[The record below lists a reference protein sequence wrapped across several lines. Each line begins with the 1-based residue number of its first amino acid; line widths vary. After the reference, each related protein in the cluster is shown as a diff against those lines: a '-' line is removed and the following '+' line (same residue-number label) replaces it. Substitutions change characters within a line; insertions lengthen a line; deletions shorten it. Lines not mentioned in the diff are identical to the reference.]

1 MGPAA
6 RQGEPSRAEA
16 AEWLLRLQAAP
27 HDRALRQ
34 DFETWLAGDESR
46 RRAWRSVERVWGLSG
61 ELPAPPEDTDVRAVA
76 PPPRARINGWRV
88 VGLALAAIAA
98 VYLAPIIALK
108 WEADYATAVG
118 ELRNVT
124 LEDGS
129 LVHLDAGSAIAV
141 NYGAARREV
150 SLLAGRAFFEVV
162 PGRDRPFVV
171 RTDDAIV
178 TVTGTAFD
186 IRAADDGLT
195 VSVRSG
201 TVEVGTDRDGRPA
214 RRLTA
219 GERLAIERHSGKV
232 EQARIAPEDVA
243 SWREGRLVVDGVP
256 LAEVVEELGRH
267 HRGFIVIRDPAL
279 AARRVTGVFDLRRP
293 SDALDTIARS
303 QRAAITRI
311 TPHLLFLAPA
321 PGS

>member
-1 MGPAA
+1 MGAA
-6 RQGEPSRAEA
+6 ADKGEPSRAEA

-27 HDRALRQ
+27 EDLALRQ

-46 RRAWRSVERVWGLSG
+46 PRAWRSVQRVWGLSG
-61 ELPAPPEDTDVRAVA
+61 GLPAPPEDTGAVA
-76 PPPRARINGWRV
+76 PPPRARIKGWRV
-88 VGLALAAIAA
+88 LGVALAALAA
-98 VYLAPIIALK
+98 FYLAPIIALQ
-108 WEADYATAVG
+108 WEADYTTSVG
-118 ELRNVT
+118 ELRDVT

-129 LVHLDAGSAIAV
+129 LIHLDAGSAIAV
-141 NYGAARREV
+141 NYGATRREV

-162 PGRDRPFVV
+162 PGADRPFVV
-171 RTDDAIV
+171 RADDVTV
-178 TVTGTAFD
+178 TVTGTAFEV
-186 IRAADDGLT
+186 RAAADGLA

-201 TVEVGTDRDGRPA
+201 TVEVEADRDGRPA

-219 GERLAIERHSGKV
+219 GERLAIDRHSRKV

-243 SWREGRLVVDGVP
+243 SWREGRLVVDGVS

-279 AARRVTGVFDLRRP
+279 AARRVTGVFDLRHP
-293 SDALDTIARS
+293 VDALDAIARS
-303 QRAAITRI
+303 QRASITQI
-311 TPHLLFLAPA
+311 TSHLLLLAPA